1 MATEFLNDARKE
13 IEGRTEDFCGE
24 LKAFY
29 QGNGEAEQNL
39 MEQTTQPF
47 WQSLRL
53 SRKRLQQRELTV
65 DMEMQ
70 EPARL
75 ADYDGIHEMAYDP
88 DDPSAVFHARYR
100 HRYHSGTGTYRGRV
114 CGSVVHCG
122 LAIS

>member
-13 IEGRTEDFCGE
+13 IEGRTADFYGA

-65 DMEMQ
+65 QYYEDLE
-70 EPARL
+70 ENYSESHFLRFWL
-75 ADYDGIHEMAYDP
+75 NHG
-88 DDPSAVFHARYR
+88 
-100 HRYHSGTGTYRGRV
+100 
-114 CGSVVHCG
+114 
-122 LAIS
+122 

>member
-13 IEGRTEDFCGE
+13 IEGRTADFYGA

-65 DMEMQ
+65 DRCSLRITMAPKRTAMIT
-70 EPARL
+70 PA
-75 ADYDGIHEMAYDP
+75 
-88 DDPSAVFHARYR
+88 
-100 HRYHSGTGTYRGRV
+100 TGPKP
-114 CGSVVHCG
+114 
-122 LAIS
+122 

>member
-13 IEGRTEDFCGE
+13 IEGRTADFYGA

-75 ADYDGIHEMAYDP
+75 RTMMVPGRMAMIIAAAA
-88 DDPSAVFHARYR
+88 PSR
-100 HRYHSGTGTYRGRV
+100 
-114 CGSVVHCG
+114 
-122 LAIS
+122 

>member
-13 IEGRTEDFCGE
+13 IEGRTADFYGA

-65 DMEMQ
+65 DMEMSRTAGWNTSYQ
-70 EPARL
+70 KKSRRKSSRT
-75 ADYDGIHEMAYDP
+75 
-88 DDPSAVFHARYR
+88 PSF
-100 HRYHSGTGTYRGRV
+100 S
-114 CGSVVHCG
+114 
-122 LAIS
+122 

>member
-13 IEGRTEDFCGE
+13 IERRTEDFYGE

-53 SRKRLQQRELTV
+53 SRKKT
-65 DMEMQ
+65 
-70 EPARL
+70 A
-75 ADYDGIHEMAYDP
+75 AAGTDGGYGDAG
-88 DDPSAVFHARYR
+88 A
-100 HRYHSGTGTYRGRV
+100 GTTG
-114 CGSVVHCG
+114 G
-122 LAIS
+122 L

>member
-13 IEGRTEDFCGE
+13 IEGRTEDFYKE

-29 QGNGEAEQNL
+29 QGSWEAEQKL

-53 SRKRLQQRELTV
+53 SGKRLQQRNLTV

-70 EPARL
+70 EPVRAAL
-75 ADYDGIHEMAYDP
+75 CFCCWLWGEM
-88 DDPSAVFHARYR
+88 VIMR
-100 HRYHSGTGTYRGRV
+100 
-114 CGSVVHCG
+114 
-122 LAIS
+122 

>member
-13 IEGRTEDFCGE
+13 IERRTEDFYGE

-75 ADYDGIHEMAYDP
+75 ADYDGPWKDGKNETDLLPQGKKDCVPKDTGDCSGELFESGCAG
-88 DDPSAVFHARYR
+88 RYG
-100 HRYHSGTGTYRGRV
+100 Y
-114 CGSVVHCG
+114 
-122 LAIS
+122 LP

>member
-65 DMEMQ
+65 DMEMRSRHDWRTMMV
-70 EPARL
+70 PGRMVMIIA
-75 ADYDGIHEMAYDP
+75 AAV
-88 DDPSAVFHARYR
+88 PSR
-100 HRYHSGTGTYRGRV
+100 
-114 CGSVVHCG
+114 
-122 LAIS
+122 